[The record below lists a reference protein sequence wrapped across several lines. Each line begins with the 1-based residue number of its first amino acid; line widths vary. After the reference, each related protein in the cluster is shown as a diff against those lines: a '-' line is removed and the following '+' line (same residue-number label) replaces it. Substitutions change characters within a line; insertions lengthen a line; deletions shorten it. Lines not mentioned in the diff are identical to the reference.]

1 MRARTSLLAL
11 TLVLALGLG
20 GCQTDQERALELLA
34 GPGAGGG
41 ASAREALS
49 EATRLDPSLRAAWS
63 RLAEVELA
71 ESRWAEAEAAASHA
85 ITLSDTEA
93 RDHETRAR
101 ARVAL
106 ERWAEAEPDITRE
119 IELGAPEAPART
131 RLGKVQEHLDRA
143 DDAIASYRRAIELD
157 DANVEARLALA
168 RILIGR
174 LDAASE
180 SDTWEGDDALRE
192 EAHVLLRAASMPG
205 QGTPFAEE
213 AMALSTALDA
223 LDQRAAMLAARR
235 QASSMGILALLGS
248 ASTESPFAAGGS
260 LWGREDALGADH
272 ADAFEALMGDQIGD
286 AVGGGGRG
294 LTGVGEGGGSGEG
307 TIGLGNIGTI
317 GHGAGTG
324 SGSGVGYGSGGLG
337 RAPREGEGARVTVS
351 VTASGVLEE
360 PVVERVARRQAAQ
373 LRFCYEQAV
382 RAQPSL
388 SGTVQIDTVVSA
400 AGTAEGTRATGVGD
414 ATLTSC
420 MSSAIGRAAFPPSSG
435 ATRVTVR
442 VVCTTSP

>member
-1 MRARTSLLAL
+1 MRSRTSLLAL
-11 TLVLALGLG
+11 VLLLGLG
-20 GCQTDQERALELLA
+20 GCQSDEERALELFQ
-34 GPGAGGG
+34 GPGAGTG
-41 ASAREALS
+41 ASAREALT

-63 RLAEVELA
+63 RLADVELA
-71 ESRWAEAEAAASHA
+71 DSRWAEADAAATHA
-85 ITLSDTEA
+85 IALTDDQA
-93 RDHETRAR
+93 HDHETRAR

-106 ERWAEAEPDITRE
+106 ERWADAEPDIARE
-119 IELGAPEAPART
+119 IELGGPEAPART

-143 DDAIASYRRAIELD
+143 DDAVASYRRAIELD

-174 LDAASE
+174 LETASE
-180 SDTWEGDDALRE
+180 PETWEGDDA
-192 EAHVLLRAASMPG
+192 ARAEVRTILQGASAPS

-213 AMALSTALDA
+213 AVALSTALDA

-248 ASTESPFAAGGS
+248 ASAESPFAGGGS
-260 LWGREDALGADH
+260 LWGRDDALGADH
-272 ADAFEALMGDQIGD
+272 ADALGALMGDQIGHSFGF
-286 AVGGGGRG
+286 GGLG
-294 LTGVGEGGGSGEG
+294 LTGVGAGGGSEG
-307 TIGLGNIGTI
+307 TIGLGNMGTI
-317 GHGAGTG
+317 GHGAGTS
-324 SGSGVGYGSGGLG
+324 SGQGYGSGAGGFG
-337 RAPREGEGARVTVS
+337 RAAREGEGARVTVS
-351 VTASGVLEE
+351 ATASGALETA
-360 PVVERVARRQAAQ
+360 VVERVARRQAAQ

-388 SGTVQIDTVVSA
+388 SGTVQIDTVVGA